1 MVCFTIRDSAF
12 LTLLERIHKMRKF
25 SLVAGLLVSVIGL
38 SAVSTTSSAFAAG
51 CLPNQN
57 GAALQSLTND
67 TMVPNAGAGPH
78 SSYDV
83 TSVQGNSC
91 SVTQQSAP
99 VQDVKHAK
107 KAQDAYN

>member
-1 MVCFTIRDSAF
+1 
-12 LTLLERIHKMRKF
+12 MRKF

-78 SSYDV
+78 SR
-83 TSVQGNSC
+83 GRC
-91 SVTQQSAP
+91 R
-99 VQDVKHAK
+99 
-107 KAQDAYN
+107 